1 MPSLGRLMHDFF
13 CSDPNDMYSDVLAE
27 RARFFKEDEKGV
39 TTMCRVMEELYN
51 EGVAEGKTEERL
63 KNIKNLILSLGLTA
77 EAAMD
82 ALKISKDEQS
92 KYLALL

>member
-1 MPSLGRLMHDFF
+1 
-13 CSDPNDMYSDVLAE
+13 
-27 RARFFKEDEKGV
+27 
-39 TTMCRVMEELYN
+39 MCKVMEELYN

-63 KNIKNLILSLGLTA
+63 KNIKSLIQSMGISA

-82 ALKISKDEQS
+82 ALSIAKDEQS

>member
-1 MPSLGRLMHDFF
+1 
-13 CSDPNDMYSDVLAE
+13 
-27 RARFFKEDEKGV
+27 
-39 TTMCRVMEELYN
+39 MCRVMEELYN

-63 KNIKNLILSLGLTA
+63 KNIKSLIQRMGISA

-82 ALKISKDEQS
+82 ALSIAKDEQS

>member
-1 MPSLGRLMHDFF
+1 
-13 CSDPNDMYSDVLAE
+13 
-27 RARFFKEDEKGV
+27 
-39 TTMCRVMEELYN
+39 MCRVMEELYN

>member
-1 MPSLGRLMHDFF
+1 
-13 CSDPNDMYSDVLAE
+13 
-27 RARFFKEDEKGV
+27 
-39 TTMCRVMEELYN
+39 MEGLYN

>member
-1 MPSLGRLMHDFF
+1 M
-13 CSDPNDMYSDVLAE
+13 
-27 RARFFKEDEKGV
+27 RFFKEDEKGV
-39 TTMCRVMEELYN
+39 STMCRVMEELYN
-51 EGVAEGKTEERL
+51 EGVAEGTMQGEVRGAETERL

-92 KYLALL
+92 KYLAHL

>member
-1 MPSLGRLMHDFF
+1 M
-13 CSDPNDMYSDVLAE
+13 
-27 RARFFKEDEKGV
+27 RFFKEDEKGV
-39 TTMCRVMEELYN
+39 STMCRVMEGLYN

>member
-1 MPSLGRLMHDFF
+1 M
-13 CSDPNDMYSDVLAE
+13 
-27 RARFFKEDEKGV
+27 RFFKEDEKGV

>member
-1 MPSLGRLMHDFF
+1 
-13 CSDPNDMYSDVLAE
+13 
-27 RARFFKEDEKGV
+27 
-39 TTMCRVMEELYN
+39 MCRVMEELYN
-51 EGVAEGKTEERL
+51 EGVAEGTMQGEVRGAETERL

-92 KYLALL
+92 KYLAHL